1 MKLARNV
8 ITPLLSF
15 TGAFIVYVLLQREYI
30 NIRELDFLLIW
41 GGLFYVVVIIPFFF
55 LICQWVTEETSK
67 LTFLTLPFSCILVAV
82 LIALLLLTFSGGT
95 LNNNP
100 VSIYLNKTALI
111 LYLTF
116 SVMGLIFGLLYSFIN
131 VKK

>member
-8 ITPLLSF
+8 VTPLLSF
-15 TGAFIVYVLLQREYI
+15 AGAFIVYILLRREYI
-30 NIRELDFLLIW
+30 NIRELDFLLLW

-55 LICQWVTEETSK
+55 LICQWVTAETSK
-67 LTFLTLPFSCILVAV
+67 LTFLTLPLSCILVAV
-82 LIALLLLTFSGGT
+82 LIALLLLTFSGAT

-100 VSIYLNKTALI
+100 VSIYLNETALI

-116 SVMGLIFGLLYSFIN
+116 PVMGLIFGLLYSFMN